1 MFFMTTSVSH
11 NSATNVAR
19 SVAAAALVAL
29 SSLVVATLGATLSA
43 TPAAAEG
50 TLEGSWSG
58 GGNVRFN
65 SGKSERASC
74 RANFS
79 KRGGS
84 SYSMSATCATSSG
97 RVTQTAQ
104 LTRSGANRFSG
115 DFQNNEYG
123 VSGSINISVNGN
135 SLNASLN
142 GGGASANFNLNR

>member
-1 MFFMTTSVSH
+1 MTTSASH
-11 NSATNVAR
+11 NSATKVTR
-19 SVAAAALVAL
+19 SVAAAVLIAISGL
-29 SSLVVATLGATLSA
+29 LGATLSA
-43 TPAAAEG
+43 SPAAAEG

-74 RANFS
+74 RASFS
-79 KRGGS
+79 KRGGG
-84 SYSMSATCATSSG
+84 SYAMSATCATSSG

-115 DFQNNEYG
+115 DFQNSEYG

>member
-1 MFFMTTSVSH
+1 MTTSVFH
-11 NSATNVAR
+11 NSAANITRV
-19 SVAAAALVAL
+19 VAAAALIAL
-29 SSLVVATLGATLSA
+29 GSLLGATLSA
-43 TPAAAEG
+43 TSAVAEG
-50 TLEGSWSG
+50 GLEGSWSG

-74 RANFS
+74 RASFS

-84 SYSMSATCATSSG
+84 SYAMSATCATSSG

-115 DFQNNEYG
+115 DFQNSEYG
-123 VSGSINISVNGN
+123 ISGSINISLNGN